1 MIPSHLQAILAGRVT
16 LRAVAPVA
24 PIPSRAPVFAPSQQG
39 AAPRRSAADVI
50 EECDAPECHE
60 CPTMGDNDNP
70 DSFALAM
77 GDE

>member
-50 EECDAPECHE
+50 EESEAPEVHDM
-60 CPTMGDNDNP
+60 PMMGNEDP
-70 DSFALAM
+70 ESFALAM